1 MDHSTVLKGDD
12 VMMLAEYRIDLGCFG
27 GPLDLLLHLVRRHEL
42 DICRIS
48 LAGITSEFNQY
59 LEVLELLDLELVG
72 DFIVV
77 ASTLL
82 EIKSR
87 EALPVQEESADDELA
102 EDISDND
109 LIQRL
114 LDYKRFKRAAQKLN
128 DRASEWL
135 ERYPRL
141 SDDRPK
147 SAGERL
153 PDRVRG
159 VEIWDLVSALARIIR
174 IPEITEQTTIR
185 MDETPLSVHQDRIR
199 RRLKLED
206 RAEFSSFFDG
216 NKNQSRIVGV
226 FQAILELIRH
236 EQYRAEQ
243 FDDHGEIWILS
254 PLGRSL

>member
-1 MDHSTVLKGDD
+1 MT
-12 VMMLAEYRIDLGCFG
+12 LAEYQIDLGFFG

-42 DICRIS
+42 DICRVS
-48 LAGITSEFNQY
+48 LSKITGEFSQY
-59 LEVLELLDLELVG
+59 IEVLEFLDLDLIG

-87 EALPVQEESADDELA
+87 EVLPAPEESVDDELPDDFT
-102 EDISDND
+102 ENQ

-114 LDYKRFKRAAQKLN
+114 LEYKRFKRASRML
-128 DRASEWL
+128 DERAAEWL

-141 SDDRPK
+141 SDDRPAAP
-147 SAGERL
+147 SDRL

-159 VEIWDLVSALARIIR
+159 VEIWDLVSALARIVR
-174 IPEITEQTTIR
+174 IPEAAEQTTIR

-199 RRLKLED
+199 RRLKFED

-216 NKNQSRIVGV
+216 EKNQSRIVGV

-236 EQYRAEQ
+236 EHYRAEQ
-243 FDDHGEIWILS
+243 SEDHGEIWILPPLSDS
-254 PLGRSL
+254 PDIQPATRQLSP